1 MFAVYGLIGLV
12 MIIFSYFL
20 GVGFERIPFL
30 HLSFEIG
37 YWLFFDSIAF
47 HLSGSS
53 LLHRIWMRKRLLFY
67 LIFVGAL
74 AGAAFD
80 FYGVLLTRVWEYPV
94 VTDIFG
100 FVNLYVAWGVVL
112 LMYYSS
118 YRVFS
123 IIIRKEFGEFGKKL
137 ISKPHEKLVFSW
149 VGILGSLLLI
159 IPIVAYLFPANYPN
173 LILFASSLFGLWF
186 ISEYVEYKRHERSL
200 LKDIL
205 EGYWNPLVAI
215 IVGSVVCSL
224 VWEFLNIKTGSWL
237 YKNLPFM
244 NLEVLGIP
252 VLVVVG
258 WPALYVIFLSFY
270 RAFFKGRDRIW

>member
-20 GVGFERIPFL
+20 GVGFGDIPFL

-37 YWLFFDSIAF
+37 YWLFFDSIAY
-47 HLSGSS
+47 HLSGTS
-53 LLHRIWMRKRLLFY
+53 LLHRIWKRKRLLFY
-67 LIFVGAL
+67 LIFLGAL
-74 AGAAFD
+74 VGGAFD

-100 FVNLYVAWGVVL
+100 YVNLYVAWGFVL

-123 IIIRKEFGEFGKKL
+123 IIIRKEFGRFGEKL
-137 ISKPHEKLVFSW
+137 VSKPNEKTVFSW

-173 LILFASSLFGLWF
+173 VLLFALSILGLWF
-186 ISEYVEYKRHERSL
+186 ISEYVEYQRHERSL

-205 EGYWNPLVAI
+205 EGYWNPVAAI
-215 IVGSVVCSL
+215 IAGSVICSL
-224 VWEFLNIKTGSWL
+224 VWEYLNIQTGSWM
-237 YKNLPFM
+237 YKNLPLM
-244 NLEVLGIP
+244 SWEILGVP
-252 VLVVVG
+252 VLVIIG

-270 RAFFKGRDRIW
+270 RAVFKGRDRIW